1 MSTDQKPNVGVPGS
15 SSLTTL
21 LSEIPSFIFNPT
33 QEPTIETTF
42 FDGFLSEGDLVL
54 WIGREKHR
62 KSNIILQFAI
72 AAAAGRD
79 FLFMPFRAPRPLKVV
94 YLDYESK
101 TGSLKMRYEAIC
113 TAMGLTEG
121 ERTAVQE
128 NLEILEIRRL
138 RKTGQTFPRFPVK
151 GEVVPAAFWRSLAKQ
166 HKADIYI
173 IDPLRCSWVG
183 QENDSQIEGFLTA
196 LRENFQGA
204 AVIVAHHMRKQG
216 GEKEYRF
223 KLAENMRDWSDGA
236 RGSGAIK
243 AHADGIVCQ
252 ERVEENDEETI
263 YFGAYMKD
271 GADIGP
277 IPLQETDG
285 ESFYFKVVREIPA
298 VCRSSYGILRRNA
311 AKLTSRADAV
321 RTLIENKVTRATAY
335 RHIRELTQ
343 VGLLT
348 EDGTGCLKIHE
359 PETGY
364 TRGALKAAGPV
375 KR

>member
-1 MSTDQKPNVGVPGS
+1 MSTNQPSVKVPGS

-33 QEPTIETTF
+33 QDPPTETTY
-42 FDGFLSEGDLVL
+42 FDGFLTEGDLVL

-72 AAAAGRD
+72 AAAAGKD
-79 FLFMPFRAPRPLKVV
+79 FLFMPFRAPGPLKVV

-113 TAMGLTEG
+113 TAMNLTEA
-121 ERTAVQE
+121 EHSAVQE
-128 NLEILEIRRL
+128 HLEILEIRRL
-138 RKTGQTFPRFPVK
+138 RKAGQTFPRFPVK
-151 GEVVPAAFWRSLAKQ
+151 GDAVPATFWRSFSKQ

-183 QENDSQIEGFLTA
+183 QENDSQIEVFLTA
-196 LRENFQGA
+196 LRENFQDA
-204 AVIVAHHMRKQG
+204 SVIVAHHMRKQG
-216 GEKEYRF
+216 GDQEHRS
-223 KLAENMRDWSDGA
+223 KLAGNMRDWSDGA

-243 AHADGIVCQ
+243 AHADVIVCQ
-252 ERVEENDEETI
+252 ERVEEQDEETI

-277 IPLQETDG
+277 IPLQETDVN
-285 ESFYFKVVREIPA
+285 SFFFTVVREIPA
-298 VCRSSYGILRRNA
+298 VCRSSYSILKRNA
-311 AKLTSRADAV
+311 TRLSSRADAV

-348 EDGTGCLKIHE
+348 EDGRGCLKIHE
-359 PETGY
+359 PESGY
-364 TRGALKAAGPV
+364 TRGALKAAGPP